1 MGPPFMKAEDGEIRS
16 RQCPSPGAHSK
27 YPSALKRMDNADDP
41 VYNGY
46 EKAVLRL
53 RHNVPYVVQ

>member
-1 MGPPFMKAEDGEIRS
+1 MKAEDGEIRS